1 MHEPY
6 AFHTTLSGTTI
17 SYAAMSATATARNRS
32 TERSKKPQLI
42 AFPPT
47 LSLARSLLLN
57 PAFSAVVAI
66 GDQYS
71 I

>member
-17 SYAAMSATATARNRS
+17 SSYAAMSATATARNRS

-42 AFPPT
+42 AFAST
-47 LSLARSLLLN
+47 LSLALLLN